1 MGYLKMY
8 RVERISVTGGTGYAL
23 LFGEN
28 GFYMLS
34 FPLFYA
40 PMFKRAR
47 FLAPYNVRGLKLEAE
62 FRRIDLDQF
71 VETQHTTIWYISPE
85 TVSELFSPDV
95 RWIYLLS

>member
-1 MGYLKMY
+1 MGYLRMH
-8 RVERISVTGGTGYAL
+8 RVERIIVNEGTGYVL
-23 LFGEN
+23 LSGEA

-34 FPLFYA
+34 FPIFYA
-40 PMFKRAR
+40 PMFKRAH
-47 FLAPYNVRGLKLEAE
+47 FLAPHNIRGLKLEAE

-95 RWIYLLS
+95 RWLYLLS